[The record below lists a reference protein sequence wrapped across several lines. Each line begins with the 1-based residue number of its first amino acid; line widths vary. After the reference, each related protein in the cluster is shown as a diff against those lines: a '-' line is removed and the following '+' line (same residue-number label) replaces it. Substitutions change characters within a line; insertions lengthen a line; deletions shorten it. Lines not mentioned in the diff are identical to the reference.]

1 MADTR
6 VSYDASETELAT
18 IAQIKTPLSNAFGK
32 DYSVTNADVLTY
44 SLLTAS
50 ELLEEC
56 QHYAQAM
63 PYQHSVEGTRLERLM
78 GWRTEK

>member
-18 IAQIKTPLSNAFGK
+18 IAQIKTHLSKAFGK
-32 DYSVTNADVLTY
+32 EYSVTNADVLTY

-56 QHYAQAM
+56 QHYSQAM
-63 PYQHSVEGTRLERLM
+63 PYQYSLQGTRLERFLS
-78 GWRTEK
+78 

>member
-1 MADTR
+1 MRDTR

-18 IAQIKTPLSNAFGK
+18 IAQIKTHLSKAFGK
-32 DYSVTNADVLTY
+32 DYAITNADVLTY

-56 QHYAQAM
+56 QSYAQAM
-63 PYQHSVEGTRLERLM
+63 PYEHSVQGTRLERFLP
-78 GWRTEK
+78 

>member
-18 IAQIKTPLSNAFGK
+18 IAQIKTHLSTAFGK
-32 DYSVTNADVLTY
+32 EYVVTNADVLTY

-63 PYQHSVEGTRLERLM
+63 PYQYSIQGTRLERFLS
-78 GWRTEK
+78 

>member
-18 IAQIKTPLSNAFGK
+18 IAQIKHHLSKAFGK
-32 DYSVTNADVLTY
+32 GYAVTNADVLTY

-56 QHYAQAM
+56 QNYSQAM
-63 PYQHSVEGTRLERLM
+63 PYQHHVEGTRLERLLS
-78 GWRTEK
+78 

>member
-18 IAQIKTPLSNAFGK
+18 IAQIKTHLSTAFGK
-32 DYSVTNADVLTY
+32 EYAVTNADVLTY

-63 PYQHSVEGTRLERLM
+63 PYQYSIQGTRLERFLS
-78 GWRTEK
+78 

>member
-18 IAQIKTPLSNAFGK
+18 IAQIKHHLSLAFGK
-32 DYSVTNADVLTY
+32 EYAVTNADVLTY
-44 SLLTAS
+44 ALLTAS

-56 QHYAQAM
+56 EHYGQAM
-63 PYQHSVEGTRLERLM
+63 PYQHSARGTRLERLM
-78 GWRTEK
+78 S

>member
-18 IAQIKTPLSNAFGK
+18 IAQIKTHLSTAFGK
-32 DYSVTNADVLTY
+32 EYAVTNADVLTY

-63 PYQHSVEGTRLERLM
+63 PYQFSIQGTRLERFLS
-78 GWRTEK
+78 

>member
-1 MADTR
+1 
-6 VSYDASETELAT
+6 
-18 IAQIKTPLSNAFGK
+18 
-32 DYSVTNADVLTY
+32 TNADVLTY

-63 PYQHSVEGTRLERLM
+63 PYQHHVEGTRLERLM

>member
-18 IAQIKTPLSNAFGK
+18 IAQIKAHLSTAFGK
-32 DYSVTNADVLTY
+32 EYAVTNADVLTY

-63 PYQHSVEGTRLERLM
+63 PYQYSIQGTRLERFLS
-78 GWRTEK
+78 

>member
-1 MADTR
+1 MRDTR

-18 IAQIKTPLSNAFGK
+18 IAQIKTHLSKALGK
-32 DYSVTNADVLTY
+32 DYAITNADVLTY

-56 QHYAQAM
+56 QSYVQAM
-63 PYQHSVEGTRLERLM
+63 PYEYSVQGTRLERFLL
-78 GWRTEK
+78 